1 MTDLI
6 HRASTA
12 QAHASDP
19 AASVFV
25 SANAGTGKTK
35 LLTDRVLRLLLAG
48 APADSIL
55 CVTYT
60 RAAAAEMRNRINK
73 RLGDWTIISAKALT
87 EDLQNMGIETPPQ
100 DMMQRARSLF
110 AEILDN
116 DHGPRVETVH
126 SFCQTILHRFPIEA
140 GITPHARLA
149 DDDEQ
154 ARLKRQAR
162 NNIMGASDSAL
173 MRAVQLIAEMA
184 DEGRADQILQAF
196 LSQETRLADPQILD
210 KVIAHFEMDLEIP
223 DAKTVKAQKH
233 AAIASIDIEGLRAV
247 AAALD
252 ASGVDT
258 HKRRAAQMS
267 VWLAQTPADRIE
279 KLSFLVDALFTANGP
294 RNERALSNANIR
306 KALPD
311 AVAIQQAV
319 IHAIEPVLCGDNAQ
333 ICKQMTIALY
343 RYGAAFWREYERLKA
358 MRGVLDYDDLI
369 NRTNRLLDQSD
380 AAQWVAWKLDNGIQH
395 MLIDEAQDTSPQQWQ
410 LLRRL
415 IDDFFAGDGADYQRS
430 HRQQN
435 SHRTILPARSMFA
448 VGDFKQSI
456 YSFQGAD
463 PRVMGDNRQ
472 ALAARASE
480 ADKEF
485 RDVALSVSFRSST
498 PILQLVN
505 ALIPHRPGIEDFSTH
520 EVARDDLNGFVEI
533 WPVVKSADA
542 TKPDNLFGAP
552 ATSSASDVQ
561 TIAAHQLAETL
572 KKWIGHKTLSS
583 GKAVGPGDIL
593 ILLRKRGTFFEQILK
608 ALQHHAIPVAGAD
621 RMTLED
627 QIEIQD
633 LLALG
638 DVMMLPEDD
647 LQLAAV
653 LKSPLCGFDEDD
665 LFDLAHGRGQASLYT
680 RLMTHRGGKSKFG
693 QVADQLADWRLV
705 ADQESVFGFFSH
717 VLVNGGRQNF
727 IRRLGH
733 AVNESLDHFLGLAQ
747 SMALGDGVSLL
758 HFLAAIRGSGGDI
771 KRDMD
776 SAGSDEV
783 RVMTIHGAK
792 GLEAPIV
799 MLPDMLKPRTVNQL
813 IGVDQA
819 RRSVYWIPSGAPFH
833 PQFLKDAKAVR
844 RDLEQ
849 QESNRLLYVALT
861 RACEGLVIAGW
872 EKSGGV
878 RTLADSD
885 YAAIKSALAT
895 LPDVVE
901 TDDGHMYLYTAATRI
916 AESQQ
921 AGRTTALPQ
930 KPAIAPAPAELNWID
945 QPAKRDAPSGKP
957 LRPSQPGLDHAPF
970 PLGASPDGQ
979 RRHSGLA
986 YGRLAH
992 RLLELL
998 PSVTPARRGE
1008 VAQPILRQYHDLS
1021 ESAKEDIL
1029 QRVEAII
1036 MMPEL
1041 APLFSKEALVEAP
1054 INGRVHA
1061 VGVAGQID
1069 RLYVGADRIILADF
1083 KTGQRPDGPPP
1094 ASYVEQ
1100 IALYDALLAQIYP
1113 GKDITSW
1120 LVWTQTQFIEDV
1132 TAAQRQQALG
1142 RLFADHQ

>member
-1 MTDLI
+1 MIDLI
-6 HRASTA
+6 HHASAA

-73 RLGDWTIISAKALT
+73 RLGDWTIISAKGLT
-87 EDLQNMGIETPPQ
+87 KDLKKMGIETPPQ

-116 DHGPRVETVH
+116 DNGPRVETVH

-149 DDDEQ
+149 DDEEQ
-154 ARLKRQAR
+154 ARLKLKAR
-162 NNIMGASDSAL
+162 NNIMAMADSEL
-173 MRAVQLIAEMA
+173 MNAVQLIAEMA
-184 DEGRADQILQAF
+184 NEGRADKILQAF
-196 LSQETRLADPQILD
+196 LSQETRLADPQIIN
-210 KVIAHFEMDLEIP
+210 KVIAHFETDLQIP
-223 DAKTVKAQKH
+223 DAKTLEIRKRE
-233 AAIASIDIEGLRAV
+233 AIYCIDIEGLRAV
-247 AAALD
+247 SAALD
-252 ASGVDT
+252 ASGVEI
-258 HKRRAAQMS
+258 HKRRASQMK
-267 VWLAQTPADRIE
+267 VWLAQPPEGRIE
-279 KLSFLVDALFTANGP
+279 KLSFLVDALFTPNGP
-294 RNERALSNANIR
+294 RSERTLSNADIR
-306 KALPD
+306 KLLPD
-311 AVAIQQAV
+311 VVAIQKA
-319 IHAIEPVLCGDNAQ
+319 AIDAIAPILCEDNALL
-333 ICKQMTIALY
+333 CKQMTVALY
-343 RYGAAFWREYERLKA
+343 RYGVAFWREYERLKA

-395 MLIDEAQDTSPQQWQ
+395 MLIDEAQDTSPQQWL

-415 IDDFFAGDGADYQRS
+415 IDDFFAGEGADYHCSQR
-430 HRQQN
+430 HHDHQ
-435 SHRTILPARSMFA
+435 RTVLPARSMFA

-463 PRVMGDNRQ
+463 PRVMGDNRKS
-472 ALAARASE
+472 LAKRAI
-480 ADKEF
+480 AANKEF
-485 RDVALSVSFRSST
+485 RDVALSVSFRSSA
-498 PILQLVN
+498 PVLQLVN
-505 ALIPHRPGIEDFSTH
+505 ALIPQRLGIEDFSTH

-533 WPVVKSADA
+533 WPVVKSSDES
-542 TKPDNLFGAP
+542 KPDRLFGAP
-552 ATSSASDVQ
+552 AATSGNDVQ
-561 TIAAHQLAETL
+561 TTAAKQLADTL
-572 KKWIGHKTLSS
+572 KQWIGHKTLSS

-593 ILLRKRGTFFEQILK
+593 ILLRKRGAFFEQILK
-608 ALQHHAIPVAGAD
+608 ALQQNAIPVAGAD
-621 RMTLED
+621 RMTLND

-638 DVMMLPEDD
+638 DVMVLPEDD

-653 LKSPLCGFDEDD
+653 LKSPLCGFDDTD
-665 LFDLAHGRGQASLYT
+665 LYDLAYGRGQASLYS
-680 RLMTHRGGKSKFG
+680 RLMTQRGGKGKFG
-693 QVADQLADWRLV
+693 HIADQLAAWRLV

-727 IRRLGH
+727 TERLGN

-747 SMALGDGVSLL
+747 SMGLGDGVSLL

-799 MLPDMLKPRTVNQL
+799 LLPDMLKQRNVNQV

-819 RRSVYWIPSGAPFH
+819 GRSVYWIPPGSAFH

-844 RDLEQ
+844 HESEQ

-872 EKSGGV
+872 EKSRGV
-878 RTLADSD
+878 RTLDGSD
-885 YAAIKSALAT
+885 YAAVKSALGT
-895 LPDVVE
+895 LAGVVE
-901 TDDGHMYLYTAATRI
+901 TDDGHMQLYTAATRI
-916 AESQQ
+916 AEPSEP
-921 AGRTTALPQ
+921 ARTAILPD
-930 KPAIAPAPAELNWID
+930 KKAIAPDPADLDWID
-945 QPAKRDAPSGKP
+945 QPFQRDAPAGKP
-957 LRPSQPGLDHAPF
+957 LRPSQPGLDYAPSSVTSV
-970 PLGASPDGQ
+970 AEGQ
-979 RRHSGLA
+979 RRHSALA

-992 RLLELL
+992 RLLEIL
-998 PSVTPARRGE
+998 PSVPAPRRGD
-1008 VAQPILRQYHDLS
+1008 VSGSIMRQYDNLTD
-1021 ESAKEDIL
+1021 SAKNDIL
-1029 QRVEAII
+1029 QRVQDII
-1036 MMPEL
+1036 EMPKL
-1041 APLFSKEALVEAP
+1041 VPLFSSQALAEVP
-1054 INGRVHA
+1054 INGRVCD

-1069 RLYVGADRIILADF
+1069 RLYVDEDQIILADF

-1094 ASYVEQ
+1094 HGYVEQ
-1100 IALYDALLAQIYP
+1100 LALYDALLGQIYP
-1113 GKDITSW
+1113 DRQITSW
-1120 LVWTQTQFIEDV
+1120 LIWTQTQFIENV
-1132 TAAQRQQALG
+1132 TLAQRQQALQ
-1142 RLFADHQ
+1142 RLFAHQA

>member
-6 HRASTA
+6 HHASAA
-12 QAHASDP
+12 QAYASDP
-19 AASVFV
+19 AASIFV

-60 RAAAAEMRNRINK
+60 RAAAAEMRNRISK
-73 RLGDWTIISAKALT
+73 RLGDWSIISAKALT
-87 EDLQNMGIETPPQ
+87 EDLKKMGIETPPQ

-116 DHGPRVETVH
+116 DNGPRVETVH

-140 GITPHARLA
+140 GITPQSRLA
-149 DDDEQ
+149 DDEEQ
-154 ARLKRQAR
+154 DRLKLQAR
-162 NNIMGASDSAL
+162 NNIMAMADGELSS
-173 MRAVQLIAEMA
+173 AVQLIAEMA
-184 DEGRADQILQAF
+184 NEGRAAQILQAF
-196 LSQETRLADPQILD
+196 FGQETRLADPQIIK
-210 KVIAHFEMDLEIP
+210 KVIAHFENDLQVP
-223 DAKTVKAQKH
+223 DAKTIEIRKRKA
-233 AAIASIDIEGLRAV
+233 IDRIDIEGLRAV
-247 AAALD
+247 AAALEL
-252 ASGVDT
+252 SGVET
-258 HKRRAAQMS
+258 HERRAAQMDK
-267 VWLAQTPADRIE
+267 WLAQPPEDRIE

-294 RNERALSNANIR
+294 RTTLSNADIR
-306 KALPD
+306 NVLPGV
-311 AVAIQQAV
+311 VAIQQA
-319 IHAIEPVLCGDNAQ
+319 AIDAIAPILCWDNAL
-333 ICKQMTIALY
+333 ICKEMTVALY
-343 RYGAAFWREYERLKA
+343 RYGVAVWREYERLKA
-358 MRGVLDYDDLI
+358 VRGVLDYDDLI
-369 NRTNRLLDQSD
+369 NRTNRLLEQSD

-415 IDDFFAGDGADYQRS
+415 IDDFFAGEGADHYWSQRQ
-430 HRQQN
+430 HDQQ
-435 SHRTILPARSMFA
+435 RAALPARSIFA

-472 ALAARASE
+472 SLATRAK
-480 ADKEF
+480 AANKEF

-498 PILQLVN
+498 PVLQLVN
-505 ALIPHRPGIEDFSTH
+505 ALIPQLPGIEDFSTH

-533 WPVVKSADA
+533 WPVFKSADE
-542 TKPDNLFGAP
+542 TKSYDLFGAP
-552 ATSSASDVQ
+552 AATGGNDVQ
-561 TIAAHQLAETL
+561 TTTAKQLADTL
-572 KKWIGHKTLSS
+572 KQWIGHKTLSS

-608 ALQHHAIPVAGAD
+608 ALQQNAIPVAGTD
-621 RMTLED
+621 RMTLND

-653 LKSPLCGFDEDD
+653 LKSPLCGFDDTD
-665 LFDLAHGRGQASLYT
+665 LYALAYDRDQSSLYA
-680 RLMTHRGGKSKFG
+680 RLMTYRGGKGKFG
-693 QVADQLADWRLV
+693 HVADQLAAWRLV

-727 IRRLGH
+727 IGRLGH

-758 HFLAAIRGSGGDI
+758 HFLAAIRGSGGEI

-776 SAGSDEV
+776 SSGSDEV

-799 MLPDMLKPRTVNQL
+799 ILPDMLKPRSVNQI

-819 RRSVYWIPSGAPFH
+819 GRSVYWIPPSSQFH
-833 PQFLKDAKAVR
+833 PQFLKDARAKSR
-844 RDLEQ
+844 ERDQ
-849 QESNRLLYVALT
+849 QEANRLLYVALT

-872 EKSGGV
+872 EKSRGV
-878 RTLADSD
+878 RTLDGSD
-885 YAAIKSALAT
+885 YAAVKSALGT
-895 LPDVVE
+895 LADVVE
-901 TDDGHMYLYTAATRI
+901 TDDGCMRLYTTATRI
-916 AESQQ
+916 TKPIELT
-921 AGRTTALPQ
+921 RT
-930 KPAIAPAPAELNWID
+930 AILSDKEAVVPDPSNLDWID
-945 QPAKRDAPSGKP
+945 QPAGRDAPAGKP
-957 LRPSQPGLDHAPF
+957 LRPSELGLDYAPSYNI
-970 PLGASPDGQ
+970 GVADGQ
-979 RRHSGLA
+979 RRPSAIA

-992 RLLELL
+992 RLLEIL
-998 PSVTPARRGE
+998 PSVSASRRVGLAR
-1008 VAQPILRQYHDLS
+1008 PIMRQYDDMTDA
-1021 ESAKEDIL
+1021 AKDDIFN
-1029 QRVEAII
+1029 RIEAILE
-1036 MMPEL
+1036 MPEL
-1041 APLFSKEALVEAP
+1041 VPLFSRRALAEVP
-1054 INGRVHA
+1054 ITGRVHG

-1069 RLYVGADRIILADF
+1069 RFYVDKDQIILADF

-1094 ASYVEQ
+1094 NGYVEQ
-1100 IALYDALLAQIYP
+1100 LALYDALLGQIYP
-1113 GKDITSW
+1113 DRQITSW

-1132 TAAQRQQALG
+1132 TPAQRQEALQ
-1142 RLFADHQ
+1142 RLFVDPA

>member
-6 HRASTA
+6 HHASAA

-87 EDLQNMGIETPPQ
+87 EDLKKMGIETPPQ

-116 DHGPRVETVH
+116 DNGPRVETVH

-149 DDDEQ
+149 DDEEQ
-154 ARLKRQAR
+154 ARLKLQAR
-162 NNIMGASDSAL
+162 NNIMAMADSEL
-173 MRAVQLIAEMA
+173 MNAVQLIAEMA
-184 DEGRADQILQAF
+184 NEGRADQILQAF
-196 LSQETRLADPQILD
+196 LSQETRLADPQIIK
-210 KVIAHFEMDLEIP
+210 KVIAHFETDLQIP
-223 DAKTVKAQKH
+223 DAKTLEIRKRE
-233 AAIASIDIEGLRAV
+233 AIDRIDIEGLRAV
-247 AAALD
+247 SAALD
-252 ASGVDT
+252 ASGVET
-258 HKRRAAQMS
+258 QKSRALQMK
-267 VWLAQTPADRIE
+267 VWLAQPPEGRIE

-294 RNERALSNANIR
+294 RSERTLSNADIR
-306 KALPD
+306 NALPG
-311 AVAIQQAV
+311 AVAIQQA
-319 IHAIEPVLCGDNAQ
+319 AIDAIAPILCGDNAL
-333 ICKQMTIALY
+333 ICKQMTVALY
-343 RYGAAFWREYERLKA
+343 RYGVAFWREYERLKA

-415 IDDFFAGDGADYQRS
+415 IDDFFAGEGADHHWSQ
-430 HRQQN
+430 RQQDQK
-435 SHRTILPARSMFA
+435 RTVLPARSMFA

-472 ALAARASE
+472 SLATRARE
-480 ADKEF
+480 ANKEF
-485 RDVALSVSFRSST
+485 RDVALSVSFRSSA
-498 PILQLVN
+498 PVLQLVN
-505 ALIPHRPGIEDFSTH
+505 ALIPQRPGIEDFSTH

-533 WPVVKSADA
+533 WPVVKSADE
-542 TKPDNLFGAP
+542 TKPDRLFGAP
-552 ATSSASDVQ
+552 VATSGNDVQ
-561 TIAAHQLAETL
+561 TTAAKQLADTL
-572 KKWIGHKTLSS
+572 KQWIGYKTLSS

-593 ILLRKRGTFFEQILK
+593 ILLRKRGAFFEQILK
-608 ALQHHAIPVAGAD
+608 ALQQNAIPVAGAD
-621 RMTLED
+621 RMTLDD

-653 LKSPLCGFDEDD
+653 LKSPLCGFDDTD
-665 LFDLAHGRGQASLYT
+665 LYDLAYGRGQASLYA
-680 RLMTHRGGKSKFG
+680 RLMTHRGGKGKFG
-693 QVADQLADWRLV
+693 HVADQLAVWRLV
-705 ADQESVFGFFSH
+705 ADQGSVFGFFSH

-799 MLPDMLKPRTVNQL
+799 ILPDMLKPRTVNQV

-819 RRSVYWIPSGAPFH
+819 GRSVYWIPPGSAFH

-844 RDLEQ
+844 HEREQ
-849 QESNRLLYVALT
+849 QEVKPLALC
-861 RACEGLVIAGW
+861 R
-872 EKSGGV
+872 
-878 RTLADSD
+878 ADSC
-885 YAAIKSALAT
+885 L
-895 LPDVVE
+895 
-901 TDDGHMYLYTAATRI
+901 
-916 AESQQ
+916 
-921 AGRTTALPQ
+921 
-930 KPAIAPAPAELNWID
+930 
-945 QPAKRDAPSGKP
+945 
-957 LRPSQPGLDHAPF
+957 
-970 PLGASPDGQ
+970 
-979 RRHSGLA
+979 
-986 YGRLAH
+986 
-992 RLLELL
+992 
-998 PSVTPARRGE
+998 
-1008 VAQPILRQYHDLS
+1008 
-1021 ESAKEDIL
+1021 
-1029 QRVEAII
+1029 
-1036 MMPEL
+1036 
-1041 APLFSKEALVEAP
+1041 
-1054 INGRVHA
+1054 
-1061 VGVAGQID
+1061 
-1069 RLYVGADRIILADF
+1069 
-1083 KTGQRPDGPPP
+1083 
-1094 ASYVEQ
+1094 
-1100 IALYDALLAQIYP
+1100 
-1113 GKDITSW
+1113 
-1120 LVWTQTQFIEDV
+1120 
-1132 TAAQRQQALG
+1132 
-1142 RLFADHQ
+1142 